1 MRRLLLMLALVAPLA
16 APLAPA
22 AHADKA
28 RTPKPALPA
37 PDYPFHDTHPN
48 EHVTIAAEPC
58 DTKDSLPDTRLDYAH
73 HGFLVVRVIVT
84 NDSPEAIS
92 LDDARIHFVA
102 AGNVVVQA
110 ATDEELQRR
119 LFSRKSVKDSHIP
132 LPAPLPSIP
141 IHHKP
146 VDKQILAD
154 DADFGFASTTVAP
167 HTTASGYLYYD
178 TRDIDDPV
186 LDHSQIEVRK
196 VRVASTNKE
205 LDSFEIY
212 LKPTPEPKRTSTPSK
227 PDPDKN

>member
-16 APLAPA
+16 VSLAPS

-28 RTPKPALPA
+28 RKPTSALPA

-58 DTKDSLPDTRLDYAH
+58 DTKESRPDTRLDYAH
-73 HGFLVVRVIVT
+73 HGFLIVRVIVT

-92 LDDARIHFVA
+92 LDDARIHFIA

-119 LFSRKSVKDSHIP
+119 LFSQKSVKDSKIP
-132 LPAPLPSIP
+132 MPAPIPSIP

-154 DADFGFASTTVAP
+154 DADFSFPSTTVAA

-186 LDHSQIEVRK
+186 LDHAQIEVRK

-212 LKPTPEPKRTSTPSK
+212 LKPTPETPKPKSTPN
-227 PDPDKN
+227 P